1 MTDKMISFL
10 NHIHIDNVE
19 AFDLDFEMVG
29 RNRFKREQV
38 DMVIVKKTPWKYHLL
53 REFQDGLNTL
63 TYPYMLRFS
72 YIVRP
77 DMKDLLEL
85 FEEWYQTLYHVPHNL
100 LLEPQDDVLLKV
112 TYANEAEKEQYQSCI
127 KDFRDFLDFLNYEFS
142 IKEEVAPQ
150 EEEVNISKSEMRK
163 IVQKANKEAEEAL
176 EEESAARQ
184 INDRSEVE
192 QLIAEEKAQLNE
204 ETEDELLK
212 RARQNAREMAR
223 DRERARLNKRGNY
236 EPLEKIDDIVRTTDH
251 VDFSAKVF
259 SVEINEYGERK
270 KLNIGLFDDADGAI
284 YANMYQNASL
294 SDETIEEMKKWG
306 TNVRVRGAAYYDEYN
321 KTMAVKAHYIDL
333 LPPDEIQKDTSEK
346 KRVELHLHSNMS
358 TMDGISHMIEYA
370 KYAKALGHTAMA
382 ITDHAVV
389 QGYPDAQD
397 AGKKTGIK
405 MLYGVEFYMVDD
417 LKYIQNPSPVELN
430 KAKYV
435 VLDLETTGLN
445 AYYDRIIEFGAVKV
459 EHGIV
464 TESMD
469 LLINPERPLP
479 KRIVEITNIT
489 DKMLEKQPTIRE
501 ALPKII
507 EWIGD
512 AILVTHN
519 ASFDFSFLQY
529 ALKRENMPIL
539 TNPVIDT
546 LPLSR
551 YLFPESRSHTLGS
564 LCRNMEVEY
573 KEDEAHRADYDAK
586 VLNDVW
592 MPMLV
597 LLTKS
602 NRHLTH
608 AALGELGT
616 PKALYKH
623 IRPTHIIALAKN
635 KEGLKALYKLVSYS
649 HIDYLADVP
658 KIPRSEI
665 EKLREN
671 LIIGSACFNGD
682 VFRAASNYGDDVLKQ
697 AISFYDY
704 IEIQPLENY
713 SFLINIFDM
722 H

>member
-29 RNRFKREQV
+29 RNRFKREQI

-53 REFQDGLNTL
+53 RQFQDGLNTL

-72 YIVRP
+72 YVVRP
-77 DMKDLLEL
+77 DMNDLLGL
-85 FEEWYQTLYHVPHNL
+85 FDEWYQTLYHIPHNL
-100 LLEPQDDVLLKV
+100 LLEPQNDSLLKV
-112 TYANEAEKEQYQSCI
+112 TYANESEKEQYQSCI

-142 IKEEVAPQ
+142 IIEEVAPQ

-163 IVQKANKEAEEAL
+163 IVQKANKEADEKLVAAGFKIAVIEQTETLDQLKNRVKSNEKGEKTIKRELLYLADSINLAKEAL

-236 EPLEKIDDIVRTTDH
+236 EPVDKIDDIVRTSDH

-270 KLNIGLFDDADGAI
+270 KLNIGLFDDEDGAI

-306 TNVRVRGAAYYDEYN
+306 TNVRVRGAAYFDEYN

-333 LPPDEIQKDTSEK
+333 LPPDEIEPDTSEK

-358 TMDGISHMIEYA
+358 TMDGISHMMEYA

-389 QGYPDAQD
+389 QGYPDAQE

-417 LKYIQNPSPVELN
+417 ALKNNKNPSPVELN
-430 KAKYV
+430 RAKFV

-445 AYYDRIIEFGAVKV
+445 CYYDRIIEFGAVKV

-469 LLINPERPLP
+469 ILINPERPLP

-489 DKMLEKQPTIRE
+489 DKMLEGKPTIRE
-501 ALPKII
+501 ALPKILD
-507 EWIGD
+507 WIGD

-519 ASFDFSFLQY
+519 ASFDFSFLQH
-529 ALKRENMPIL
+529 ALMREGMPIM
-539 TNPVIDT
+539 NNAVIDT

-592 MPMLV
+592 QPMLV
-597 LLTKS
+597 LLTKK
-602 NRHLTH
+602 NHHLTH
-608 AALGELGT
+608 AELEKLET
-616 PKALYKH
+616 PKALLKH
-623 IRPTHIIALAKN
+623 IRPTHVIALAKN

-649 HIDYLADVP
+649 HILLALMV
-658 KIPRSEI
+658 K
-665 EKLREN
+665 
-671 LIIGSACFNGD
+671 F
-682 VFRAASNYGDDVLKQ
+682 
-697 AISFYDY
+697 
-704 IEIQPLENY
+704 LETLNTMVMM
-713 SFLINIFDM
+713 F
-722 H
+722 